1 MQGQGFGTPPVR
13 MTPEQQETS
22 VRLLLNDIFRAG
34 LPDTDPLRLSM
45 IPDDVRRHGEI
56 LEAWAFYEPDLLLRV
71 RGELA
76 TQYGIDPFIP
86 GDVPI
91 DAGLAAALNQ
101 ILSTAE
107 TRSEQTRTTIE
118 GVTTVT
124 REGEVERERET
135 TISRTRFVE
144 MPTPE
149 EFMNDF
155 TTGLIAFTR
164 DLRKK
169 GLITRDAADWM
180 MDNPDFF
187 YERYISDL
195 SDRIDAG
202 EDIFQVV
209 GATGEPI
216 FLGERVAG
224 TEEIESTGIDRER
237 ILIEVLANE
246 REQISEEVI
255 RDITS
260 TGTIETTEQQQQ
272 VDSEIDRRIA
282 ERTQTLINEAIQFYG
297 TESTITTE
305 QVFSIPRPA
314 SVFKIPPLSF
324 LSSQFSPAAVENIAA
339 GRRGTEQAR
348 RQTAQGTNVSAPRRI
363 GGV

>member
-1 MQGQGFGTPPVR
+1 
-13 MTPEQQETS
+13 
-22 VRLLLNDIFRAG
+22 
-34 LPDTDPLRLSM
+34 
-45 IPDDVRRHGEI
+45 
-56 LEAWAFYEPDLLLRV
+56 
-71 RGELA
+71 
-76 TQYGIDPFIP
+76 
-86 GDVPI
+86 
-91 DAGLAAALNQ
+91 
-101 ILSTAE
+101 
-107 TRSEQTRTTIE
+107 
-118 GVTTVT
+118 
-124 REGEVERERET
+124 
-135 TISRTRFVE
+135 
-144 MPTPE
+144 
-149 EFMNDF
+149 MNEF
-155 TTGLIAFTR
+155 TTGFSVFTVG
-164 DLRKK
+164 LRKK

-187 YERYISDL
+187 YSRYIAML
-195 SDRIDAG
+195 G
-202 EDIFQVV
+202 ELDPDELFQAV

-224 TEEIESTGIDRER
+224 REDIETTGIDRER
-237 ILIEVLANE
+237 ILSEVLVNE

-305 QVFSIPRPA
+305 QVFSIPRPT

-324 LSSQFSPAAVENIAA
+324 LSSQFSPVAVENLAA